1 MPAFP
6 SVRLLAA
13 AVPLL
18 SVPVAAIGSSPA
30 AADPVTIV
38 FESYNYGTAGVGG
51 AGTQQ
56 LIDEFEAANPDIDIE
71 PVGTPTADIHT
82 SVQTQAAAGDPPD
95 VAQIGLSKFA
105 FVLENLP
112 YVPYNEFVDPAE
124 LDAHL
129 AGMLPSVVAVAERDD
144 ELVGIPYS
152 LSTPTLMIN
161 ADLFREAGLDPADP
175 PRTWEDA
182 EAAALAI
189 VDAGAQGLYVDAAN
203 EAKSDF
209 LTQTLVNSNG
219 GQVMDAEGT
228 PTFDSPEAVGA
239 MAMLADLTASG
250 AQPAVSESEALALFE
265 AGELGMFV
273 TSTATLAGLVEATAG
288 QFELATAGIPAFGD
302 LPLAPTV
309 SGAALFVFADDPAR
323 QAAAWEFVSFLT
335 GDRGQTIVSSQIGY
349 LPLRPAIVEDP
360 DGLAPFLAED
370 GRLLPAIEQMQSI
383 VPYQVFPGADGTRA
397 TQMLQ
402 DDAVAPI
409 MLSGADPESTLT
421 AVAGDVRDL
430 LGL

>member
-1 MPAFP
+1 M
-6 SVRLLAA
+6 SLLTLIRLPA
-13 AVPLL
+13 AVVALLPLPA
-18 SVPVAAIGSSPA
+18 VAIGSSPA
-30 AADPVTIV
+30 GAEPVTIV

-56 LIDEFEAANPDIDIE
+56 LIDEFEASHPDIDIE
-71 PVGTPTADIHT
+71 PVGTPTAEIHI

-95 VAQIGLSKFA
+95 VAQIGLSKLA

-124 LDAHL
+124 LETHL
-129 AGMLPSVVAVAERDD
+129 AGMLTSVVAVAERGSD
-144 ELVGIPYS
+144 LVGIPYS

-161 ADLFREAGLDPADP
+161 ADLFREAGLDPANP
-175 PRTWEDA
+175 PRTWEVA

-189 VDAGAQGLYVDAAN
+189 TDSGAQGVYVDAAN

-209 LTQTLVNSNG
+209 LTQTLINSNG
-219 GQVMDAEGT
+219 GQVMDAAGN

-265 AGELGMFV
+265 AGELGMLV
-273 TSTATLAGLVEATAG
+273 TSTAALAGLVESTDG
-288 QFELATAGIPAFGD
+288 QFELTIAGIPAFGNQ
-302 LPLAPTV
+302 PLAPTV

-323 QAAAWEFVSFLT
+323 QAAAWEFVTFLT

-349 LPLRPAIVEDP
+349 LPLRPAIIDDP

-370 GRLLPAIEQMQSI
+370 GRLLPAIEQLQNI
-383 VPYQVFPGADGTRA
+383 VPYQVFPGPDGTRA

-430 LGL
+430 LGS